1 MLIDKTKTRLRTRPR
16 TMTTPSRDPLDP
28 LANEQTPLIA
38 PAHNGTKTA
47 DSQTGPQ
54 ASRPYKRVLTLLCIV
69 LVLVQCGDE
78 LGQSPNTRIAEAI
91 ICYRHY
97 EATDPTKVL
106 IGRAAIGPG
115 AIGGVS
121 EISCKVGAVQSQLST
136 LRGYQGF
143 LDGMPSL
150 LLALPFGWAAD
161 KYGRKPFLVLGV
173 LSFVLRVIWK
183 QLVFWFWQSLDIRWT
198 WASALHG
205 LMAGSSPVVSA
216 LFFVIVSDIVPE
228 NERSKIFLRLGGV
241 NLISAVSMPLFSA
254 WLMEFTP
261 WIPSIG
267 GTFLTACAMP
277 VALAMPE
284 TLGWNSSSETLE
296 SITGVEREQRQEQGQ
311 PPAST
316 ETPIPP
322 QSPPTST
329 VTSLRHALAFILAD
343 YRIPLLI
350 ASFLMHLA
358 VIDSPPLQLQYISTR
373 YDLTIANA
381 TKLLTLR
388 SIANLTPLFVLLPLL
403 SKFLTQTWHLSGQ
416 RSDLYLSR
424 LSMIT
429 WAIGWTL
436 FGLAPTLLPATAA
449 MGMTALGSGSFFLI
463 RAFLTPLVPEQN
475 VAKLYSVIS
484 VVDTLG
490 YMLGIP
496 MLAALFNKGLAIGGY
511 GVGLPFYVLGGMC
524 TVVAVVLCLIGLRK
538 GEEGNDGEDGGE

>member
-1 MLIDKTKTRLRTRPR
+1 MVI
-16 TMTTPSRDPLDP
+16 PSRGPLDP

-38 PAHNGTKTA
+38 AHHDATKTA
-47 DSQTGPQ
+47 DPRPGSQPP
-54 ASRPYKRVLTLLCIV
+54 RPYKRVLILLCIV

-97 EATDPTKVL
+97 EAADPTKIL

-121 EISCKVGAVQSQLST
+121 EISCKVSAVQSRLST

-183 QLVFWFWQSLDIRWT
+183 QLVFWLWQSLDIRWT

-205 LMAGSSPVVSA
+205 LMSGSSPVVSA

-228 NERSKIFLRLGGV
+228 DERSKIFLRLGGV

-267 GTFLTACAMP
+267 GTLLTACAMP

-284 TLGWNSSSETLE
+284 TMGWNTTSEAFECTTE
-296 SITGVEREQRQEQGQ
+296 EGRQQEQEQ
-311 PPAST
+311 LHPPAST
-316 ETPIPP
+316 S
-322 QSPPTST
+322 SPPPHPSATT
-329 VTSLRHALAFILAD
+329 TAVTSLRHALAFIRAD

-350 ASFLMHLA
+350 ASFLFHLA

-403 SKFLTQTWHLSGQ
+403 SRFLTQTWGLSNQ

-449 MGMTALGSGSFFLI
+449 MGITALGSGSFFVI
-463 RAFLTPLVPEQN
+463 RAFLTPLVPERN

-496 MLAALFNKGLAIGGY
+496 MLAALFNKGLAIGGF

-524 TVVAVVLCLIGLRK
+524 TVVAVVLCGIGLRK
-538 GEEGNDGEDGGE
+538 GEEGNDADDGGREDL

>member
-1 MLIDKTKTRLRTRPR
+1 
-16 TMTTPSRDPLDP
+16 MTTPSRDPLDP
-28 LANEQTPLIA
+28 LANERTPLIV
-38 PAHNGTKTA
+38 PSHNGTKTA
-47 DSQTGPQ
+47 DSQTSPQ
-54 ASRPYKRVLTLLCIV
+54 PSRPYKRVLTLLCIV

-97 EATDPTKVL
+97 EAADPTKLL
-106 IGRAAIGPG
+106 IGRAAVGPG

-183 QLVFWFWQSLDIRWT
+183 QLVFWFWQSLDIRWS

-261 WIPSIG
+261 WIPSFA

-284 TLGWNSSSETLE
+284 TLGWSSSETREPMTGLE
-296 SITGVEREQRQEQGQ
+296 QEQEQEREQSSAATSQRT
-311 PPAST
+311 S
-316 ETPIPP
+316 P
-322 QSPPTST
+322 QSPTSSPAAT
-329 VTSLRHALAFILAD
+329 LRHALAFLRAD

-350 ASFLMHLA
+350 ASFLFHLA
-358 VIDSPPLQLQYISTR
+358 VIETPPLQLQYISTR

-449 MGMTALGSGSFFLI
+449 MGITALGSGSFFLI

-524 TVVAVVLCLIGLRK
+524 TVVAVVLCGIGLRK
-538 GEEGNDGEDGGE
+538 GEEGTDGEDGGE